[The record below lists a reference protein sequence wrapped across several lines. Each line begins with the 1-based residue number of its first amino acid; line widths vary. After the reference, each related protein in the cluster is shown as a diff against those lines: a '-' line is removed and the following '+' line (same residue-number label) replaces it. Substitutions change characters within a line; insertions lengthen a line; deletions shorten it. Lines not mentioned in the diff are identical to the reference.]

1 MSIGSIAALIAAI
14 AFVVLVV
21 YLCLSFTKV
30 NKILD
35 QVQQTVTRLNT
46 TIDVVTKDVD
56 NLSIEVE
63 SLLNKTNTLVDDLN
77 QKLEKTDPIFSAI
90 GDVGVSVSELNHSTK
105 QMTNNLVSGFGKGR
119 SSAVRRFFTKAA
131 VSRLKPKA
139 KPTSQEQPRKEE
151 EVVTSHLESLTQSKP
166 SATAGEIKIN

>member
-105 QMTNNLVSGFGKGR
+105 QMTNNLVSGFGKSP
-119 SSAVRRFFTKAA
+119 SSAVRRFFTRTA
-131 VSRLKPKA
+131 VSHLKPKA
-139 KPTSQEQPRKEE
+139 KKSVPQEQPTDER
-151 EVVTSHLESLTQSKP
+151 VVTSHLESVTQAKP